1 VRPEA
6 RALGSILMAVA
17 LSACAPVGPKYEPPK
32 TAAPP
37 AYKEQPPGAELMQP
51 AQPSDGA
58 RRPAWWEVFGDARLN
73 ELEAKLQTSNPTIA
87 QAEARYR
94 QARAL
99 VRQNH
104 AQLYPT
110 VGVGGSI
117 DTGRASSRQ
126 GGSIGGVAPST
137 TTQYSVT
144 GDAAWELD
152 FWGRIR
158 QTVNASVANAQASA
172 GDHEG
177 TRLSL
182 SAELALDYYLL
193 RSLDAEQALLR
204 QTIEAYQKS
213 FTLTQNQYNAG
224 IVARADVAQAE
235 TLLESARAQEVD
247 TRLQRAQAEHAI
259 AILTGDLPSSLTI
272 DAAPLA
278 GDPPPV
284 PTELPS
290 RLLERRPDIAA
301 AERRMAAA
309 NADIGV
315 ATAAFF
321 PTISLNASGGFQTT
335 KLQQFL
341 SWPSGFWS
349 VGPALALTLFDGGAR
364 RAAKDRAI
372 GAYDETVGVYR
383 QTVLSAFADVE
394 DNLVAVR
401 LLTEEQTRQRA
412 AVAAAQR
419 ALDISLNQ
427 YRAGLISYLQ
437 VAVEQAQLLNNQR
450 AEVSVAAR
458 RYAAAVQLIRALG
471 GGWDG
476 KLE

>member
-1 VRPEA
+1 MAALLGALPMALGTGTGSELRRPLGISIVGGLIVSQVLTLYTTPVVYLFMDRLRLRFARRHCAGHEAGRSRSVR
-6 RALGSILMAVA
+6 RALGSILMVVA

-32 TAAPP
+32 TRRAGGLQRAASGSR
-37 AYKEQPPGAELMQP
+37 ADAARAAE
-51 AQPSDGA
+51 
-58 RRPAWWEVFGDARLN
+58 RRGTAPAWWEVFGDARLN
-73 ELEAKLQTSNPTIA
+73 ELEAKLHASNPTIA

-172 GDHEG
+172 GDREG

-193 RSLDAEQALLR
+193 RSLDAEQALLH
-204 QTIEAYQKS
+204 QTIAAYQKS

-278 GDPPPV
+278 RRSAAGAGGTAVTAAGAPPGYRGCG
-284 PTELPS
+284 TACRGGQRRDRRRDG
-290 RLLERRPDIAA
+290 RLLPDHFAERVGRLPDDQAA
-301 AERRMAAA
+301 AIPVVAERLLVGGPGA
-309 NADIGV
+309 GV
-315 ATAAFF
+315 D
-321 PTISLNASGGFQTT
+321 
-335 KLQQFL
+335 
-341 SWPSGFWS
+341 
-349 VGPALALTLFDGGAR
+349 VVRRR
-364 RAAKDRAI
+364 RAA
-372 GAYDETVGVYR
+372 GGEGF
-383 QTVLSAFADVE
+383 QPSA
-394 DNLVAVR
+394 R
-401 LLTEEQTRQRA
+401 TTRRWA
-412 AVAAAQR
+412 STGR
-419 ALDISLNQ
+419 PCS
-427 YRAGLISYLQ
+427 
-437 VAVEQAQLLNNQR
+437 
-450 AEVSVAAR
+450 AR
-458 RYAAAVQLIRALG
+458 SPTSRTTWWPCAS
-471 GGWDG
+471 
-476 KLE
+476 

>member
-1 VRPEA
+1 
-6 RALGSILMAVA
+6 
-17 LSACAPVGPKYEPPK
+17 
-32 TAAPP
+32 
-37 AYKEQPPGAELMQP
+37 
-51 AQPSDGA
+51 
-58 RRPAWWEVFGDARLN
+58 
-73 ELEAKLQTSNPTIA
+73 
-87 QAEARYR
+87 
-94 QARAL
+94 
-99 VRQNH
+99 
-104 AQLYPT
+104 
-110 VGVGGSI
+110 
-117 DTGRASSRQ
+117 
-126 GGSIGGVAPST
+126 
-137 TTQYSVT
+137 
-144 GDAAWELD
+144 
-152 FWGRIR
+152 
-158 QTVNASVANAQASA
+158 
-172 GDHEG
+172 
-177 TRLSL
+177 
-182 SAELALDYYLL
+182 
-193 RSLDAEQALLR
+193 
-204 QTIEAYQKS
+204 
-213 FTLTQNQYNAG
+213 
-224 IVARADVAQAE
+224 VAQAE

-259 AILTGDLPSSLTI
+259 AILTGDLPSSLSI
-272 DAAPLA
+272 DPVPLA

-284 PTELPS
+284 PMELPS

-301 AERRMAAA
+301 AERRVAAA

-364 RAAKDRAI
+364 RAAKERAI

-394 DNLVAVR
+394 DNLAG
-401 LLTEEQTRQRA
+401 RA
-412 AVAAAQR
+412 PADRGTDAAAGGR
-419 ALDISLNQ
+419 SPPRSAALDISLNQ

-450 AEVSVAAR
+450 AEVSLAAR